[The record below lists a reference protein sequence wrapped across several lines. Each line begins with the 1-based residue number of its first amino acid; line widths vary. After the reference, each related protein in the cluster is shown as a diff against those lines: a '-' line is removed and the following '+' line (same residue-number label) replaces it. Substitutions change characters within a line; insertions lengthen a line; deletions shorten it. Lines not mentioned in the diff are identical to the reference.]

1 MDVVT
6 NILSTVW
13 FPEACT
19 DLMVLVKL
27 HPVLGPCGPVT
38 LPLLCSLVV
47 FRPMAVLS
55 ASYCCTQVL
64 FAAPALKR
72 PMVTTK
78 TWDLTWSEAQY
89 TTSGDSVHP
98 SNAVPGDG
106 GSRKLDHVLENLSRP
121 KFKKGG
127 GAQSPLV
134 NHNQRHTTFSRVAQF
149 LVNSKTTH
157 SAQQCLEGIFSEVSG
172 VQWVRTEK
180 VHMSSYKDI

>member
-127 GAQSPLV
+127 GGSVPTSEPQSEAHNIFQGCAV
-134 NHNQRHTTFSRVAQF
+134 FSKFKNHTQRTTVP
-149 LVNSKTTH
+149 
-157 SAQQCLEGIFSEVSG
+157 
-172 VQWVRTEK
+172 
-180 VHMSSYKDI
+180 